1 MGNFGLDQG
10 DPLAQI
16 LISASSRA
24 LPPCEISFETHST
37 REDQTLQEKTA
48 SHVGR
53 SMRNL
58 HAKRILSLFLSAGLK
73 RIVRRRP
80 GRLVRRTVT
89 CPTPASHSLL
99 AFAFHVTCVV
109 RLALTAHARANGL
122 HTSILTAK
130 YMLPPDGYTNVLL
143 SQVSQMD
150 VHIDSRPNTPPP
162 SLLPPNLS
170 PLHPSC
176 SLPP

>member
-1 MGNFGLDQG
+1 MQLPAIRTRIGIQRYTRLN

-16 LISASSRA
+16 LISASSVGSRA
-24 LPPCEISFETHST
+24 LPPCEISFEAHST

-58 HAKRILSLFLSAGLK
+58 HAKRILSLFFVGGSQENRTA
-73 RIVRRRP
+73 P
-80 GRLVRRTVT
+80 TWASRTVT
-89 CPTPASHSLL
+89 CPTPASHSPL

-143 SQVSQMD
+143 STGISNGRS
-150 VHIDSRPNTPPP
+150 H
-162 SLLPPNLS
+162 
-170 PLHPSC
+170 
-176 SLPP
+176 